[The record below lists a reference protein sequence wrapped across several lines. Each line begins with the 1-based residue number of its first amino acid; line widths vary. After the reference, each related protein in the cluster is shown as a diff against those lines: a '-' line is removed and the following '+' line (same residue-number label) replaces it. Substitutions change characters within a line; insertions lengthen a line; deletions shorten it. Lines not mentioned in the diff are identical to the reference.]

1 MVGNNTTNPD
11 IQQGVK
17 AVFELNADTVLREQI
32 RARDKAIRD
41 YENDMAEAKDEGRA
55 EGEINAYVN
64 LVRKGLLKPEIAA
77 QQSNMNLDDFN
88 RLCEKNSVKS
98 KTVIKNVIAGAA

>member
-1 MVGNNTTNPD
+1 MSTHVD
-11 IQQGVK
+11 SYRMLK
-17 AVFELNADTVLREQI
+17 AGGAKVQ
-32 RARDKAIRD
+32 KAIRD

-88 RLCEKNSVKS
+88 KLL
-98 KTVIKNVIAGAA
+98 

>member
-55 EGEINAYVN
+55 EGRAEGEINAYVQ

-88 RLCEKNSVKS
+88 KLL
-98 KTVIKNVIAGAA
+98 